1 MLPGRGLWSLPLVSD
16 WTSCAERLTD
26 RLEPGALELRGGHER
41 FWLSARSSDEWLA
54 LGPSGPAPGF
64 GLAGGID
71 CEARLCGESPG
82 REGWAEISELSGGT
96 EGRVR
101 PVGESGVEP
110 RVASGTGG
118 TVERC
123 GMLSGG

>member
-1 MLPGRGLWSLPLVSD
+1 MV
-16 WTSCAERLTD
+16 
-26 RLEPGALELRGGHER
+26 LRGGHER
-41 FWLSARSSDEWLA
+41 SRLSVRSSDEWLA
-54 LGPSGPAPGF
+54 AALNGPAPGL

-71 CEARLCGESPG
+71 CDARLWGESPG
-82 REGWAEISELSGGT
+82 RDGCAEISELSGGT
-96 EGRVR
+96 DGRVR

-118 TVERC
+118 TVDRC

>member
-1 MLPGRGLWSLPLVSD
+1 MPGRGLWSLPLVSD
-16 WTSCAERLTD
+16 RISCAERLTD
-26 RLEPGALELRGGHER
+26 RLEPGGLELRGGHER
-41 FWLSARSSDEWLA
+41 FWLSERSSDEWLG
-54 LGPSGPAPGF
+54 LSGPAPGL

-82 REGWAEISELSGGT
+82 REGCAEISELSGGT
-96 EGRVR
+96 EARVR

-110 RVASGTGG
+110 RVPSGTDG